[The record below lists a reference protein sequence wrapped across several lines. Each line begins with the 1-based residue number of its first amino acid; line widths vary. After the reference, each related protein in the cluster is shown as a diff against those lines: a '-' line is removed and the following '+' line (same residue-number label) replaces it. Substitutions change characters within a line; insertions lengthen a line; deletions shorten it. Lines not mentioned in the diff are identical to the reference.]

1 MLRARREER
10 YAVSELPRA
19 RNGVGE
25 PTHSLVTLTH
35 VIYGLHALSL
45 ITGIIGAATV
55 VGAFLTGWP
64 SNHRGDPELREAQR
78 GSRDVAGVVFDD
90 GPAQAAGYGAYL
102 DQMEDVR

>member
-1 MLRARREER
+1 M
-10 YAVSELPRA
+10 SELPRA

-64 SNHRGDPELREAQR
+64 SNHRGDPELRESAARFAGR
-78 GSRDVAGVVFDD
+78 GWSRLRRRPG
-90 GPAQAAGYGAYL
+90 QAVGYGAYL